1 MQYCIL
7 IRRHPDRHEYVVE
20 ALGYETQSGYPRF
33 ARKFGADR
41 FIRAT
46 IEGIPK
52 HSVRYCET
60 KTEPIYWLGRKW
72 ICMRSRRDAAGNKK
86 LGNGVGEQGPA
97 NTTHMDPNRGPG
109 KIDRDTK
116 RWKHRSRS
124 DAVVLTL
131 HVNIV
136 QII

>member
-1 MQYCIL
+1 MKPNLAIHALHGNLEL
-7 IRRHPDRHEYVVE
+7 IGSSV
-20 ALGYETQSGYPRF
+20 
-33 ARKFGADR
+33 
-41 FIRAT
+41 
-46 IEGIPK
+46 PK
-52 HSVRYCET
+52 RSVRYCET
-60 KTEPIYWLGRKW
+60 KPEPIYWLGRKW